1 MVSLGDDG
9 RKTDFEFTN
18 DWFVGARPI
27 WDQILK
33 TLRPRRLLEIG
44 SYEGQSACYL
54 IETVGRMHE
63 AELHCIDTWQGGI
76 EHGAINMAEVERRFL
91 KNTDIAIR
99 QAANSTTLNVHK
111 ARSDF
116 ALAQLFV
123 QGYEG
128 FFDFIYIDGSH
139 QAPDVLTDAVLSF
152 RLLRKG
158 GLIAF
163 DDYLWSENLPGGP
176 DILRMP
182 KSAIDAFIN
191 LHIRQLRVVMAPL
204 YQLYIEKL

>member
-1 MVSLGDDG
+1 MVSSADDG

-18 DWFVGARPI
+18 DWFFGARPI

-33 TLRPRRLLEIG
+33 SLRPRRVLEIG
-44 SYEGQSACYL
+44 SFEGQSACYL
-54 IETVGRMHE
+54 IETVSRMHE

-76 EHGAINMAEVERRFL
+76 EHGGINMSEVERRFL
-91 KNTDIAIR
+91 KNTEIAIR
-99 QAANSTTLNVHK
+99 KATNSTTLKVHK

-128 FFDFIYIDGSH
+128 YFDFIYIDGSH

-182 KSAIDAFIN
+182 KSAIDAFVN

-204 YQLYIEKL
+204 YQLYVEKL

>member
-1 MVSLGDDG
+1 MVSLGDKAQ
-9 RKTDFEFTN
+9 KTDFEFTN
-18 DWFVGARPI
+18 TWFVGARPI
-27 WDQILK
+27 WSQILK
-33 TLRPRRLLEIG
+33 NLRPRRMLEIG
-44 SYEGQSACYL
+44 SYEGQSACFL
-54 IETVGRMHE
+54 IETVGQMHE
-63 AELHCIDTWQGGI
+63 SELHCIDTWQGGI

-91 KNTDIAIR
+91 NNTEKAIR
-99 QAANSTTLNVHK
+99 AAPQSVTLKVHK

-139 QAPDVLTDAVLSF
+139 QAPDVLADAVLAF

-158 GLIAF
+158 GLMAF

-182 KSAIDAFIN
+182 KSAIDAFVN

-204 YQLYIEKL
+204 YQLYVEKL

>member
-1 MVSLGDDG
+1 MAFFGDDG

-27 WDQILK
+27 WDQILQV
-33 TLRPRRLLEIG
+33 LRPRRLLEVG
-44 SYEGQSACYL
+44 SFEGQSACYL
-54 IETVGRMHE
+54 IETIGRMHD
-63 AELHCIDTWQGGI
+63 AELHCIDTWQGGT
-76 EHGAINMAEVERRFL
+76 EHGDINMAEVERRFL
-91 KNTDIAIR
+91 KNTELAIR
-99 QAANSTTLNVHK
+99 QAANSATLTVHK

-123 QGYEG
+123 KGYEEY
-128 FFDFIYIDGSH
+128 FDFIYIDGSH
-139 QAPDVLTDAVLSF
+139 QATDVLADAVLGF

-158 GLIAF
+158 GLIVF
-163 DDYLWSENLPGGP
+163 DDYLWAENLPGGV
-176 DILRMP
+176 DVLRIP
-182 KSAIDAFIN
+182 KSGIDAFVN